1 MSKEEYYPEET
12 LVEKVQ
18 SGEYGWKDY
27 VWHHSRE
34 WRTEYEKYCRLR
46 DLPMDDD
53 TVLRFLDMKQEEIE
67 TALASGDA

>member
-27 VWHHSRE
+27 VQHHSRE
-34 WRTEYEKYCRLR
+34 WRTEYEHGW
-46 DLPMDDD
+46 M
-53 TVLRFLDMKQEEIE
+53 V
-67 TALASGDA
+67 

>member
-1 MSKEEYYPEET
+1 MAKEEYYPEET

-27 VWHHSRE
+27 VWYHSRE

-53 TVLRFLDMKQEEIE
+53 TAWASRMDDLLWP
-67 TALASGDA
+67 ALLK